1 MPAADSAKPFVF
13 ICGADDFLVGRLGK
27 ARHDELAAAIEDEFS
42 RETINGFVNTV
53 DETEAAIARFRDSAQ
68 TVSMFGGRRLVW
80 FKDVNFLA
88 DSRTGNSETVKTAVE
103 HLQSILAAVN
113 PAEVA
118 VLITATPVDR
128 RKSFYKW
135 CEKTADFAFIGAATP
150 EDAMQALATTALAE
164 ARALGVTIEPP
175 ALQLLLARSGAN
187 TRFLVSEVNK
197 LAAHAL
203 PSEALTKAGGPSAA
217 TAKTPG
223 GAFIITEADVANLTP
238 NLAEGDFFEATDAFF
253 RGDLRATLA
262 ALDRH
267 FFAGESARPVLSS
280 LQKRNRL
287 LIQIRSLATGGRLP
301 DKFAIERAA
310 GVHGRHFVGATEKSD
325 TNIFSQNPWY
335 LGKLAATCKAWT
347 LKQHIDHQIA
357 FAEAFETL
365 ISRPKEEAVIL
376 RELAIK
382 CLS

>member
-1 MPAADSAKPFVF
+1 MSAADSSKPFAF

-27 ARHDELAAAIEDEFS
+27 ARHNELAATVEDEFS
-42 RETINGFVNTV
+42 RETISGFVNTV
-53 DETEAAIARFRDSAQ
+53 DETESAIARFRDSVQ

-88 DSRTGNSETVKTAVE
+88 DSRTGNSETVKSAVE
-103 HLQSILAAVN
+103 HFQSILSTVN
-113 PAEVA
+113 PTEVA
-118 VLITATPVDR
+118 VLITASPVDR

-135 CEKTADFAFIGAATP
+135 CEKTADFAFVGAATP
-150 EDAMQALATTALAE
+150 EDAMESLAMTALAE
-164 ARALGVTIEPP
+164 ARTLGVSIEPD

-197 LAAHAL
+197 LAAHAN
-203 PSEALTKAGGPSAA
+203 PTAA
-217 TAKTPG
+217 TAKSPG
-223 GAFIITEADVANLTP
+223 GAFVITEADVESLTP
-238 NLAEGDFFEATDAFF
+238 NLAEGDFFEATETFF

-287 LIQIRSLATGGRLP
+287 LIQIRALATGGRLP

-310 GVHGRHFVGATEKSD
+310 KTHAQHFTGVTEKSD
-325 TNIFSQNPWY
+325 TNLFSQNAWY
-335 LGKLAATCKAWT
+335 LGKLAATCKPWT

-357 FAEAFETL
+357 FAEAFEAL
-365 ISRPKEEAVIL
+365 IYRPKEEAVIL

>member
-1 MPAADSAKPFVF
+1 MSAADSSKPFAF

-27 ARHDELAAAIEDEFS
+27 ARYDELAATVEDEFS
-42 RETINGFVNTV
+42 RETIAGYVNTV
-53 DETEAAIARFRDSAQ
+53 DETEAAIARFRDSVQ

-88 DSRTGNSETVKTAVE
+88 DSRTGNSDTVKAAVE
-103 HLQSILAAVN
+103 HFQSILAAIN

-118 VLITATPVDR
+118 VLITASPVDR

-135 CEKTADFAFIGAATP
+135 CEKTADFDFVGAATP
-150 EDAMQALATTALAE
+150 EEAMESLAMTALAE
-164 ARALGVTIEPP
+164 ARTLGVTLEPD

-197 LAAHAL
+197 LAAYAM
-203 PSEALTKAGGPSAA
+203 PSEAPAKAGNSSAS
-217 TAKTPG
+217 TAKSPG
-223 GAFIITEADVANLTP
+223 GALVITEADVANLTP
-238 NLAEGDFFEATDAFF
+238 NIAEGDFFEATEAFF

-287 LIQIRSLATGGRLP
+287 LIQVRALATGGRLP

-310 GVHGRHFVGATEKSD
+310 KTHSRHFTGVTEKSD
-325 TNIFSQNPWY
+325 TNLFSQNAWY
-335 LGKLAATCKAWT
+335 VGKLAATCKNWT

-357 FAEAFETL
+357 FAEAFEAL

-376 RELAIK
+376 RELAVK

>member
-1 MPAADSAKPFVF
+1 MSAADSSKHFVF

-27 ARHDELAAAIEDEFS
+27 ARHDELAATVEDEFS
-42 RETINGFVNTV
+42 RETISGFVNTV
-53 DETEAAIARFRDSAQ
+53 DETEAAIARFRDSVQ

-88 DSRTGNSETVKTAVE
+88 DSRTGNSETVKAAVE

-118 VLITATPVDR
+118 VLITAAPVDR

-135 CEKTADFAFIGAATP
+135 CEKTADFAFVGAATP
-150 EDAMQALATTALAE
+150 EAAMESLAMTALAE
-164 ARALGVTIEPP
+164 ARALGVTLEPD

-197 LAAHAL
+197 LAAHAM
-203 PSEALTKAGGPSAA
+203 PSAA
-217 TAKTPG
+217 TAKAPG
-223 GAFIITEADVANLTP
+223 GALVITEADVDTLTP

-287 LIQIRSLATGGRLP
+287 LIQIRSLATGGRMP

-310 GVHGRHFVGATEKSD
+310 GVHGRHFVGVTEKSD
-325 TNIFSQNPWY
+325 TNLFSQNPWY
-335 LGKLAATCKAWT
+335 LGKLAATCKVWT

>member
-1 MPAADSAKPFVF
+1 M
-13 ICGADDFLVGRLGK
+13 
-27 ARHDELAAAIEDEFS
+27 EDEFS
-42 RETINGFVNTV
+42 RETISGFVNTV
-53 DETEAAIARFRDSAQ
+53 DETETAIARFRDSVQ

-88 DSRTGNSETVKTAVE
+88 DSRTGNSETVKAAVE
-103 HLQSILAAVN
+103 HLQSILSAIN

-118 VLITATPVDR
+118 VLITAAPVDR

-135 CEKTADFAFIGAATP
+135 CEKTADFAFVGAATP
-150 EDAMQALATTALAE
+150 EAAMESLAMTALAE
-164 ARALGVTIEPP
+164 ARALGVTLEPD

-197 LAAHAL
+197 LAAHAM
-203 PSEALTKAGGPSAA
+203 PSEAPAKAGNPSTPA
-217 TAKTPG
+217 AKTA
-223 GAFIITEADVANLTP
+223 GAGLVITEADVDTLTP

-267 FFAGESARPVLSS
+267 FFAGESARPVLAS

-287 LIQIRSLATGGRLP
+287 LIQIRSLSTGGRMP

-310 GVHGRHFVGATEKSD
+310 GAYGRYFVGVTEKSD
-325 TNIFSQNPWY
+325 ANLFSQNPWY
-335 LGKLAATCKAWT
+335 LGKLAATCKNWT

>member
-1 MPAADSAKPFVF
+1 MSAADSSKPFAF

-27 ARHDELAAAIEDEFS
+27 ARHDELAATVEDEFS
-42 RETINGFVNTV
+42 RETISGFVNTV
-53 DETEAAIARFRDSAQ
+53 DETESAIARFRDSVQ

-88 DSRTGNSETVKTAVE
+88 DSRTGNSETVKSAVE
-103 HLQSILAAVN
+103 HFQSILSTVN

-118 VLITATPVDR
+118 VLITASPVDR

-135 CEKTADFAFIGAATP
+135 CEKTADFAFVGAATP
-150 EDAMQALATTALAE
+150 EDAMESLAMTALAE
-164 ARALGVTIEPP
+164 ARTLGVSIEPD

-197 LAAHAL
+197 LAAHAN
-203 PSEALTKAGGPSAA
+203 PSAA
-217 TAKTPG
+217 TAKSPG
-223 GAFIITEADVANLTP
+223 GAFVITEADVETLTP
-238 NLAEGDFFEATDAFF
+238 NLAEGDFFEATETFF

-287 LIQIRSLATGGRLP
+287 LIQIRALATGGRLP

-310 GVHGRHFVGATEKSD
+310 KAHAHHFTGVTEKSD
-325 TNIFSQNPWY
+325 TNLFSQNAWY
-335 LGKLAATCKAWT
+335 LGKLAATCKPWT

-357 FAEAFETL
+357 FAEAFEAL

>member
-1 MPAADSAKPFVF
+1 MSAADSSKPFAF

-27 ARHDELAAAIEDEFS
+27 ARHDELAATVEDEFS
-42 RETINGFVNTV
+42 RETISGFVNTV
-53 DETEAAIARFRDSAQ
+53 DETESAIARFRDSVQ

-88 DSRTGNSETVKTAVE
+88 DSRTGNSETVKSAVE
-103 HLQSILAAVN
+103 HFQSILSTVN
-113 PAEVA
+113 PTEVA
-118 VLITATPVDR
+118 VLITASPVDR

-135 CEKTADFAFIGAATP
+135 CEKTADFAFVGAATP
-150 EDAMQALATTALAE
+150 EEAMESLAMTALAE
-164 ARALGVTIEPP
+164 ARTLGVSIEPD

-197 LAAHAL
+197 LAAHAN
-203 PSEALTKAGGPSAA
+203 PTAA
-217 TAKTPG
+217 TAKSPG
-223 GAFIITEADVANLTP
+223 GAFVITEADVESLTP
-238 NLAEGDFFEATDAFF
+238 NLAEGDFFEATETFF

-287 LIQIRSLATGGRLP
+287 LIQIRALATGGRLP

-310 GVHGRHFVGATEKSD
+310 KTHAHHFTGVTEKSD
-325 TNIFSQNPWY
+325 TNLFSQNAWY
-335 LGKLAATCKAWT
+335 LGKLAATCKPWT

-357 FAEAFETL
+357 FAEAFEAL

>member
-1 MPAADSAKPFVF
+1 MSAADSSKPFAF

-27 ARHDELAAAIEDEFS
+27 SRHDELAATVEDEFS
-42 RETINGFVNTV
+42 RETISGFVNTV
-53 DETEAAIARFRDSAQ
+53 DETEAAIARFRDSVQ

-88 DSRTGNSETVKTAVE
+88 DSRTGNSETVKSAVE
-103 HLQSILAAVN
+103 HFQSILSTVN
-113 PAEVA
+113 PTEVA
-118 VLITATPVDR
+118 VLITASPVDR

-135 CEKTADFAFIGAATP
+135 CEKTADFAFVGAATP
-150 EDAMQALATTALAE
+150 EEAMESLAMTALAE
-164 ARALGVTIEPP
+164 ARTLGVSIEPD

-197 LAAHAL
+197 LAAHAN
-203 PSEALTKAGGPSAA
+203 PTAA
-217 TAKTPG
+217 TAKSPG
-223 GAFIITEADVANLTP
+223 GAFVITEADVESLTP
-238 NLAEGDFFEATDAFF
+238 NLAEGDFFEATETFF

-287 LIQIRSLATGGRLP
+287 LIQIRALANGGRLP

-310 GVHGRHFVGATEKSD
+310 KTHARHFTGVTEKSD
-325 TNIFSQNPWY
+325 TNLFSQNAWY
-335 LGKLAATCKAWT
+335 LGKLAATCKPWT

-357 FAEAFETL
+357 FAEAFESL

>member
-1 MPAADSAKPFVF
+1 MSASTATPPFIFV
-13 ICGADDFLVGRLGK
+13 CGADDFLVGRLGK
-27 ARHDELAAAIEDEFS
+27 ARYDELAAGIEDEFS
-42 RETINGFVNTV
+42 RETISGFVNTV
-53 DETEAAIARFRDSAQ
+53 DEAETALARFRESVQ

-88 DSRTGNSETVKTAVE
+88 DSRTGNSETVKAAVE
-103 HLQSILAAVN
+103 HLQSVLAALN

-118 VLITATPVDR
+118 VLITAAPVDR

-135 CEKTADFAFIGAATP
+135 CEKTADHTFVGAATP
-150 EDAMQALATTALAE
+150 EQAMESLATTALAE
-164 ARALGVTIEPP
+164 ARALGVTLERE

-187 TRFLVSEVNK
+187 TRFIVSEINK
-197 LAAHAL
+197 LAAHAN
-203 PSEALTKAGGPSAA
+203 PSPASA
-217 TAKTPG
+217 KDPG
-223 GAFIITEADVANLTP
+223 GAFIITEADVALLTP
-238 NLAEGDFFEATDAFF
+238 NIAEGDFFESTDAFF
-253 RGDLRATLA
+253 HGDLRVTLA

-267 FFAGESARPVLSS
+267 FFAGESARPVLAS

-287 LIQIRSLATGGRLP
+287 LIQIRSLATGTRLP

-310 GVHGRHFVGATEKSD
+310 ATYGRHFVGVTEKSD
-325 TNIFSQNPWY
+325 TNLFSQNAWY
-335 LGKLAATCKAWT
+335 LGKLAASCKVWT

-357 FAEAFETL
+357 FAEAFEAL